1 MLPNINYATARVLDA
16 VGIQTV
22 VIDQAVCC
30 GAVKFHLNDQE
41 GGKDQMRA
49 NIDAWWPAVQA
60 GEVEAIVSNA
70 SGCGVMIKDYGH
82 ALRLDAQYADKA
94 ARISALARD
103 LAQLLPDLLPE
114 LVDKLAGKAQLPPAA
129 MAYHP
134 PCTLQ
139 HGQKLKGVVEANLSK
154 LGFTLKTARTEAHL
168 CCGSAGTYSVLQADI
183 SQTTAQAQAGR
194 FGRSL
199 YRRQPA
205 SGHPLGQHWLHQPPA
220 GRHQH
225 PGAALGGGAGRG
237 AGTIRTCS
245 RSPTGVRARLRRSAS
260 LQILA
265 IAKLL
270 LWFAPRNP
278 SRTASPTPSFEIM
291 NTFSTYQCPAKS
303 TKVNSGSCPTVCSS
317 VEAAQFGQIHNGG
330 PFHDGSAQFF
340 QQLFARHHGAAGG
353 NQVVDEQHLVARPHG
368 IGVQLDGGAAVFK
381 FIGSS
386 TVVKGQLA
394 LLRIGTKPTPS
405 S

>member
-1 MLPNINYATARVLDA
+1 
-16 VGIQTV
+16 
-22 VIDQAVCC
+22 
-30 GAVKFHLNDQE
+30 
-41 GGKDQMRA
+41 MRA

-139 HGQKLKGVVEANLSK
+139 HGQELKGVVEANLSK

-183 SQTTAQAQAGR
+183 FTTTAQAQAGR
-194 FGRSL
+194 SGRSL

-225 PGAALGGGAGRG
+225 SGAALGGGAGPG
-237 AGTIRTCS
+237 AGTLRNVFRPYS
-245 RSPTGVRARLRRSAS
+245 VPGKAPPRL
-260 LQILA
+260 
-265 IAKLL
+265 
-270 LWFAPRNP
+270 
-278 SRTASPTPSFEIM
+278 
-291 NTFSTYQCPAKS
+291 
-303 TKVNSGSCPTVCSS
+303 NSGRLPRRFAAVRSCPIRANPQSAAPSMTV
-317 VEAAQFGQIHNGG
+317 
-330 PFHDGSAQFF
+330 SAQLF

-353 NQVVDEQHLVARPHG
+353 NQVVDEQHLCRPAARHRC
-368 IGVQLDGGAAVFK
+368 AARRWRC
-381 FIGSS
+381 
-386 TVVKGQLA
+386 
-394 LLRIGTKPTPS
+394 RIRVHRFPPPW
-405 S
+405 